1 MRGGSCS
8 VAAVASS
15 LLLPLLLRTL
25 LLLLHCQPCC
35 SSGDEV
41 RQRRARRAAVPRCPQ
56 PLAASAAVWT
66 LAVPPPLAPLGHA
79 LSKLQGWTCRG
90 RRVTRSTWGGASEGR
105 QAREA
110 YSLLR
115 YKGPMCFL

>member
-1 MRGGSCS
+1 M
-8 VAAVASS
+8 AAEASL

-35 SSGDEV
+35 RSGDEL

-56 PLAASAAVWT
+56 PPAASAAVWT
-66 LAVPPPLAPLGHA
+66 LAGPPPLAPLGHA
-79 LSKLQGWTCRG
+79 LSKLQGWTCSWG
-90 RRVTRSTWGGASEGR
+90 RRVTRSTWGGASKGR
-105 QAREA
+105 KAREA

-115 YKGPMCFL
+115 YKGPMYFL